1 MNVDKA
7 KKRIAKQVKKG
18 FKGYPQITLSY
29 FGNSAD
35 CATEVAIQFILSEGG
50 EAQEQR
56 FASETDAREDEVIQS
71 ALLKI
76 IERADA
82 NSVMEIDGVQI
93 KTTV

>member
-7 KKRIAKQVKKG
+7 KKRIAKQIKKG
-18 FKGYPQITLSY
+18 FKGYPQITLTY

-35 CATEVAIQFILSEGG
+35 CATEVVIQFAQSEDD
-50 EAQEQR
+50 AVQEQR
-56 FASETDAREDEVIQS
+56 FKSETDAREDEVIQS

-82 NSVMEIDGVQI
+82 SSVIEIAGVQI
-93 KTTV
+93 KKTV

>member
-35 CATEVAIQFILSEGG
+35 CATEAVIQFAQSEDD
-50 EAQEQR
+50 EVQEQR
-56 FASETDAREDEVIQS
+56 FKSDMDARENEVIQS

-76 IERADA
+76 IERADT
-82 NSVMEIDGVQI
+82 NSVIEIEGVQI
-93 KTTV
+93 KTMV